1 MIGVVAKPGETAAV
15 EEFFQLF
22 KTPWESYREGCPYDV
37 VITTTGEVPDV
48 DAVLLIVFGSAPASV
63 DAPAGIVPGSKSRG
77 AVSDRRGSRLP
88 IYGELLT
95 FKPAAAVETVLTI
108 ESAVGGVRIHS
119 SERTLLRLG
128 FDLFREVEYLLSA
141 GQPLEN
147 AAVPTLDL
155 HIAML
160 RNWILEAG
168 VGLLEIPPVP
178 AGHDFAVCLTHDID
192 FIGIRDH
199 KFDHTM
205 FGFLYR
211 ATFGSLRDFAR
222 QRMSLGRLLRNLRA
236 AASLPFVHLGL
247 ARDFWL
253 PFEWYLRVEKNL
265 SATYFLI
272 PFKKRAGERVAA
284 KNPQRR
290 ATAYDITDIPEWTS
304 QLTKEGCEIGVHGID
319 AWHSIEKGRDERQRI
334 SRVTGDSEIGV
345 RMHWLQQDQNTYHI
359 LEEAGYAYDST
370 AGYNDTIGYRSG
382 TTQVFRPVGARRLL
396 ELPMHIQDGA
406 LFYPQKLDLSE
417 REATECCEGL
427 IQNARRFG
435 GTLTVLWHDRS
446 HAPERFWGDFYERL
460 VERLKACRCWFGTA
474 GHVVNWFRQ
483 RREVTFERVE
493 SDDGISRTRIRYS
506 GAVIEP
512 PLVLRRHVGDGDME
526 SRDVGQTVDVVWR
539 GDSEMEFGDHWASH
553 KTQPAGAALVRG
565 EQLG

>member
-1 MIGVVAKPGETAAV
+1 MIGVIAKPGQTAAV

-22 KTPWESYREGCPYDV
+22 KTPWESYREGRSYDV
-37 VITTTGEVPDV
+37 VITAAEEVPHV
-48 DAVLLIVFGSAPASV
+48 DAVLLIVFGSNPTSA
-63 DAPAGIVPGSKSRG
+63 DAQAGVVPCSKRRGS
-77 AVSDRRGSRLP
+77 VSDSRGSRLP

-95 FKPAAAVETVLTI
+95 FKPAAVAETVLTI
-108 ESAVGGVRIHS
+108 ESAVAGVRIHS
-119 SERTLLRLG
+119 SDRTLLRLG
-128 FDLFREVEYLLSA
+128 FDLFREVEHLLSV

-147 AAVPTLDL
+147 ADVPTLEL

-160 RNWILEAG
+160 RDWILDAG
-168 VGLLEIPPVP
+168 VRFLEIPPVP
-178 AGHDFAVCLTHDID
+178 AGYDFAVCLTHDID

-211 ATFGSLRDFAR
+211 ATFGSVRDFAR
-222 QRMSLGRLLRNLRA
+222 KRMSLGRLLRNWRA

-265 SATYFLI
+265 PATYFLI
-272 PFKKRAGERVAA
+272 PFKKRAGENVAA
-284 KNPQRR
+284 NHPKWR

-304 QLTKEGCEIGVHGID
+304 ELTKEGCEIGVHGID
-319 AWHSIEKGRDERQRI
+319 AWHSVGKGRDESRRI
-334 SRVTGDSEIGV
+334 SEVTGDLEIGV
-345 RMHWLQQDQNTYHI
+345 RMHWLQQDQNTYRI

-370 AGYNDTIGYRSG
+370 AGYNDTVGYLSG
-382 TTQVFRPVGARRLL
+382 TAQVFRPIGAKSLL

-417 REATECCEGL
+417 PEAWERCEAL
-427 IQNARRFG
+427 IQNACRFG

-460 VERLKACRCWFGTA
+460 VERLKTCRSWFGTA
-474 GHVVNWFRQ
+474 GQAVNWFRQ
-483 RREVTFERVE
+483 RREVAFERVE
-493 SDDGISRTRIRYS
+493 SNDGTLRTRIRYS
-506 GAVIEP
+506 GNVIEP
-512 PLVLRRHVGDGDME
+512 PLVLRRHSADGEGESAGTRKAVDIPWSGDK
-526 SRDVGQTVDVVWR
+526 
-539 GDSEMEFGDHWASH
+539 EMEFRRSLGGIVD
-553 KTQPAGAALVRG
+553 TQPAQVSSFA
-565 EQLG
+565 Q